1 MANAPSQNR
10 KLTKKKP
17 QDLNIMPIMNMFLV
31 IIPMLLMMMVTVN
44 LAMLAIDYSASS
56 NAANSGADKGKD
68 KKKDKGALTIKIM
81 MDKFQIDFGL
91 KKKKPIDIPLIDEG
105 NVKKYDFLKLD
116 EKLTEIKKSDKY
128 KDEKN
133 IFVLTD
139 PDVIYDTLIKTIDLC
154 KQDGFVNVK
163 YISARKIYL
172 KKK

>member
-10 KLTKKKP
+10 KLTKKRP

-31 IIPMLLMMMVTVN
+31 IIPMLLMLMVTVN

-56 NAANSGADKGKD
+56 NASANGAGKGKD
-68 KKKDKGALTIKIM
+68 KKKEKSILTLKIM

-91 KKKKPIDIPLIDEG
+91 KKKKPIDIPVLNEG
-105 NVKKYDFLKLD
+105 NVTHYDFLALDKKL
-116 EKLTEIKKSDKY
+116 KEIKESEKF
-128 KDEKN
+128 KDEKT

-139 PDVIYDTLIKTIDLC
+139 PDVLYDTLIKSIDLC
-154 KQDGFVNVK
+154 KQDGFTNVK
-163 YISARKIYL
+163 YIAAKTIYL